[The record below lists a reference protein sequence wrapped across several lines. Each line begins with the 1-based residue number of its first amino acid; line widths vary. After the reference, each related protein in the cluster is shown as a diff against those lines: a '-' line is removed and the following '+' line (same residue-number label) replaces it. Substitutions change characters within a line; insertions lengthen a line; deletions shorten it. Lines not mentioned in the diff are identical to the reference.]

1 MKEIRLCISCSCNCK
16 KNGFIYPYLLPIMFI
31 FIRLCHDRLLEIKV
45 NNFKAL
51 KYHLPNLFYL
61 YLPKILSII
70 FIPIIKYRTK
80 SDSTEV
86 RLSQK
91 RYHLIKQKASYKRML
106 LLFFLISFLEVIQEI
121 GDYILYYYQR
131 VGQLHWLIEKKSVI
145 IIFVPIFCYYILNID
160 LHRHHILALIIGL
173 IGAIIINMIRFVLHF
188 SWASE
193 FLFHL
198 INAVYSA
205 ILSLALV
212 LIKYVL
218 STYVFITPYI
228 FLFYDGLFCILNSF
242 ILVLL
247 EYYIIINLPEE
258 PLKNDNVNYFKNNF
272 LGIAQIFNF
281 DATITS
287 EKKREYIVCFFVS
300 FFFTFIYYIIET
312 YTIYNYSPFLLIIV
326 ETCLPIDSDFIEY
339 IFMKERREEEFF
351 LKEKIVQR
359 SISQIIGY
367 TIILIAA
374 LILNEIIILNFCGL
388 NKNTYSKISLRGE
401 VDASNLIELSNKE
414 DNTTDESIDEIEGD
428 S

>member
-1 MKEIRLCISCSCNCK
+1 MKEKKLCISCSCDCK
-16 KNGFIYPYLLPIMFI
+16 KNGFIYPYLLPIMFMV
-31 FIRLCHDRLLEIKV
+31 IRLCHDRLLEIKV
-45 NNFKAL
+45 NKFKAL

-91 RYHLIKQKASYKRML
+91 RYHLLKENTSYKRML
-106 LLFFLISFLEVIQEI
+106 ILFFLISFLEVIQEI
-121 GDYILYYYQR
+121 GDYLLYYYQR
-131 VGQLHWLIEKKSVI
+131 IGQLHWLIEKKSVI
-145 IIFVPIFCYYILNID
+145 IIFVPIFCYYILKID
-160 LHRHHILALIIGL
+160 LHRHHILALLIGF
-173 IGAIIINMIRFVLHF
+173 IGAIIINMVRFIFGF
-188 SWASE
+188 SIAKE
-193 FLFHL
+193 FPFHL

-212 LIKYVL
+212 LIKYVF
-218 STYVFITPYI
+218 STYLIITPYI

-247 EYYIIINLPEE
+247 EYYIIINLPDE
-258 PLKNDNVNYFKNNF
+258 PLKNDNINYFKNNF
-272 LGIAQIFNF
+272 LGIVQIFSF
-281 DATITS
+281 DATITT

-300 FFFTFIYYIIET
+300 FFLTFIYYIMET

-339 IFMKERREEEFF
+339 IFMEERREEIFF
-351 LKEKIVQR
+351 LKDKIVQR
-359 SISQIIGY
+359 TIYQIIGY
-367 TIILIAA
+367 TIILITA

-388 NKNTYSKISLRGE
+388 NKNTYSKISIRGE
-401 VDASNLIELSNKE
+401 IDASNFIELSNKE
-414 DNTTDESIDEIEGD
+414 DNTTDESIDEIEGE